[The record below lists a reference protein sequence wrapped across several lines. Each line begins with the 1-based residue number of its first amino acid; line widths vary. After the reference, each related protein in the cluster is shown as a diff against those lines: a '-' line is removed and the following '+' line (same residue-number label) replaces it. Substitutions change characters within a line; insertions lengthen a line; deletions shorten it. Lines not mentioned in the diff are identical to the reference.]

1 MNPPATLRREE
12 FDQLVAEHQ
21 RLIHLAN
28 DLECQLY
35 RLSSSAEQITACQQA
50 GGALIGLLR
59 HVLFRHDQQVL
70 PVLET
75 LVPDAARMSTGR
87 EKQA

>member
-1 MNPPATLRREE
+1 LNPVPKLGRED

-28 DLECQLY
+28 DLEYQLY
-35 RLSSSAEQITACQQA
+35 WLGESPEHVTACQQA
-50 GGALIGLLR
+50 GGALIDLLR

-75 LVPDAARMSTGR
+75 LVQPNP
-87 EKQA
+87 